1 MPENGPIA
9 KLSRH
14 LLYEEVAASI
24 RQLIRERGLWGTYL
38 PPEREL
44 ASMFGV
50 NRGTVRKGL
59 QALEEQGV
67 ISRRQGQG
75 TLVVPRPQNGKR
87 SREARVIVASFVRLP
102 VTEGFYGEIMAG
114 ITLGASDAD
123 WNVVFHSG
131 LRDTERWTRF
141 IADLA
146 DEMLDGLVLVS
157 FTRHSVVEEVLTH
170 WKGPA
175 VLVDHYFGDL
185 PLTGVIDDSRAGARR
200 ATEHLLGLGHRR
212 IGYIDVSDPAT
223 NPWRYSGYAEALR
236 AAGVEPNPGLRAGC
250 HADMEQARDAA
261 ARLLSLPEPPTAVLA
276 FDDTRAW
283 GVWRAAEE
291 RGLAVGRDFALVG
304 YGDAGDPPTGRPAE
318 LSSVRI
324 NPQFM
329 GESAVRELDKLI
341 AGRAQAGEQ
350 VLLPAELVVRGSSR
364 DARPRA
370 AAS

>member
-1 MPENGPIA
+1 MPENGHIA

-24 RQLIRERGLWGTYL
+24 RQLIRERALWGTYL

-44 ASMFGV
+44 AGMFGV

-75 TLVVPRPQNGKR
+75 TLVVPRNRHGDR

-102 VTEGFYGEIMAG
+102 AREGFYGNIMAG
-114 ITLGASDAD
+114 ITLGASDSE

-131 LRDTERWTRF
+131 LREPERWSRF
-141 IADLA
+141 MAGLA
-146 DEMLDGLVLVS
+146 DDMLDGLVLVS
-157 FTRHSVVEEVLTH
+157 FTRHGIVEEVLTH

-185 PLTGVIDDSRAGARR
+185 PLTGIIDDSRGGARS

-212 IGYIDVSDPAT
+212 IGYVDVDDPAT

-236 AAGVEPNPGLRAGC
+236 AAGVEPDPQLRAGC
-250 HADMEQARDAA
+250 HANTEQAREVAQE
-261 ARLLSLPEPPTAVLA
+261 LLSLPDAPTAVLA

-283 GVWRAAEE
+283 GVWQAAEE
-291 RGLAVGRDFALVG
+291 RGLEVGRDFALVG
-304 YGDAGDPPTGRPAE
+304 YGDTGEPPTGRPAE

-329 GESAVRELDKLI
+329 GENAVRELDRLMTGKS
-341 AGRAQAGEQ
+341 QAGEQ
-350 VLLPAELVVRGSSR
+350 VLMPAELVVRGSSR
-364 DARPRA
+364 NARASA
-370 AAS
+370 AAK